1 MDAAGGLR
9 TGSFG
14 VVVRGRGLRYL
25 PLGQHMSLSTAP
37 AGLHTVLVGQHDL
50 ELQSVVFGGQV
61 LSAAMSAQPP

>member
-1 MDAAGGLR
+1 
-9 TGSFG
+9 
-14 VVVRGRGLRYL
+14 
-25 PLGQHMSLSTAP
+25 MSLSTAP